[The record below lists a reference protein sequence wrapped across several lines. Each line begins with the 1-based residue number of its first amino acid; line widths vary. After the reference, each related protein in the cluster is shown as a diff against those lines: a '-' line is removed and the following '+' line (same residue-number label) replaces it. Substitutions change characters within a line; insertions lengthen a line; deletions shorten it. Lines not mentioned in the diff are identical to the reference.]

1 MKISFGKGIQTWKT
15 EFKLNMTDLGEV
27 LDAFSGCKNIQ
38 TTEAS
43 NDQQAQPP
51 APSGS
56 WHGQGEFTDFEHNG
70 KKKQNHTTL
79 RPHKPQMRS
88 LTGPSQAKLSGRAL
102 CPHTTGSPWCHCSF
116 WIWNRNRTEFLTFY
130 PKDNWRY
137 KLRYSCGEKTA
148 EQVLSPL
155 QWESAFCVHQSWNL
169 LIMVITKHQSRS
181 FSGRK
186 SQPIFY
192 HLRFSSLEIPLV
204 WVPISVWLRAF
215 VKIWLFF

>member
-51 APSGS
+51 APQAPGV
-56 WHGQGEFTDFEHNG
+56 G
-70 KKKQNHTTL
+70 KGNSLILSTMGKRSKTTQHWGHTSHRWGAWL
-79 RPHKPQMRS
+79 DPARQS
-88 LTGPSQAKLSGRAL
+88 SQEGH
-102 CPHTTGSPWCHCSF
+102 CTPNTTGSPWCHCSF

-137 KLRYSCGEKTA
+137 KLRYSCSEKTA

-204 WVPISVWLRAF
+204 WVPISVCLRAF